1 MEAIQVSINGLIDKQ
16 NVVSTQN
23 GILFNFKKEGDSD
36 IGYNMMNLEDYYAYS

>member
-23 GILFNFKKEGDSD
+23 GILFNFKKEWTLNTCYKNTEEPQKHSGK
-36 IGYNMMNLEDYYAYS
+36 